1 MGMAL
6 DGDHT
11 LIFSDKMDP
20 QPSNVHSF
28 ASAKG
33 YSMHNAHSLNNN
45 IVICVYYCSL
55 FEYIVNI

>member
-33 YSMHNAHSLNNN
+33 QHAYAHSLNNN

-55 FEYIVNI
+55 FE

>member
-33 YSMHNAHSLNNN
+33 QHAYVHSLNNN